1 MRKIYLPLLMLC
13 LAMNSL
19 AGAAEK
25 PSEESLIRAW
35 EQVQKSNPATVTFE
49 KIADRQYKF
58 KTTLFPFDGE
68 LKIND
73 ATIDASMMAGP
84 YNNFTMAVLDVELV
98 GLPKE
103 ITQKNRKYSIWARSN
118 MLYYDKKADK
128 WLAFEEFQAEIA
140 KINNASSSSG
150 LFSNY
155 ILLAALI
162 LALIYV
168 LNFLQKNRQAV
179 QTSLDRQADSI
190 AKVNE
195 SIEMSKKGFQLSEKS
210 YQLSEKSIQLSE
222 ETNKLLNE
230 ILAALKKS

>member
-1 MRKIYLPLLMLC
+1 MKKIVLFLLLC
-13 LAMNSL
+13 LVMTSVVV
-19 AGAAEK
+19 AADK

-35 EQVQKSNPATVTFE
+35 EQVQKNNPATVTFD
-49 KIADRQYKF
+49 KIADRRYKF

-73 ATIDASMMAGP
+73 TTIDVGTTMGP
-84 YNNFTMAVLDVELV
+84 YSNFIMAVLDIELV
-98 GLPKE
+98 GLPQD
-103 ITQKNRKYSIWARSN
+103 IMQRNRKYSIWARSN
-118 MLYYDKKADK
+118 MHYYDKKADK
-128 WLAFEEFQAEIA
+128 WLTFEEFQAEVA
-140 KINNASSSSG
+140 KSANASSSSG

-162 LALIYV
+162 LALVYV
-168 LNFLQKNRQAV
+168 LNFLRKNRQDV
-179 QTSLDRQADSI
+179 KTSLDRQADSI

-195 SIEMSKKGFQLSEKS
+195 SIEMSKKFYQLSEKS
-210 YQLSEKSIQLSE
+210 FQMSEKSIQLSE

>member
-1 MRKIYLPLLMLC
+1 MKKFILPFLLC
-13 LAMNSL
+13 LAMASSVC
-19 AGAAEK
+19 AAEK
-25 PSEESLIRAW
+25 PSEESLIKAW
-35 EQVQKSNPATVTFE
+35 EQVQKSNPAIVTFE

-84 YNNFTMAVLDVELV
+84 YTNFTMAVLDVELV

-103 ITQKNRKYSIWARSN
+103 IIQKNRKYAIWARSN

-128 WLAFEEFQAEIA
+128 WLTFEEFQAEIT
-140 KINNASSSSG
+140 KINNAPSSSG

-162 LALIYV
+162 LALVYV
-168 LNFLQKNRQAV
+168 LNFLRKNRQAV
-179 QTSLDRQADSI
+179 KTSLDRQAESI

-195 SIEMSKKGFQLSEKS
+195 SIEMSKKG
-210 YQLSEKSIQLSE
+210 YQLSEKSIQLSEKSIQLTE